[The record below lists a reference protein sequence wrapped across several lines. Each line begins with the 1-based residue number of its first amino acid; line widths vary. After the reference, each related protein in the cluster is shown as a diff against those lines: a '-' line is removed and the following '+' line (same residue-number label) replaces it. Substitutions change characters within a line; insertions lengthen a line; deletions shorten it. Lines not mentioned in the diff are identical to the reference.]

1 MICIRTKL
9 VWRLSP
15 VSFVCMQTQMSI
27 KLTRKKT
34 YSSNH
39 RLGFGDYLEIPNYQ
53 VAIGTDGTLGSSKI
67 CGAVFN
73 VANQQVVHQTICS
86 WTTPFRLGVHFDAD
100 ETTGVNTAD
109 AHGFIEN
116 ETSTAGSGIGI
127 TGFWLDYW
135 QNTC

>member
-1 MICIRTKL
+1 MFYYKL
-9 VWRLSP
+9 E
-15 VSFVCMQTQMSI
+15 QQ
-27 KLTRKKT
+27 KNT
-34 YSSNH
+34 YSSKT
-39 RLGFGDYLEIPNYQ
+39 RSGFGDYLEIPNYQ
-53 VAIGTDGTLGSSKI
+53 VAIGTDGAIGSSNGRI

-73 VANQQVVHQTICS
+73 VAPTQTTHQTICS
-86 WTTPFRLGVHFDAD
+86 WATPFRLGVHFDAD
-100 ETTGVNTAD
+100 ETTGVNTED